1 MSLSRAQL
9 PVRLT
14 PLVGRESELSDI
26 VNAVGHAR
34 LITLTGPGGA
44 GKTRL
49 ALATARTAGEAFP
62 AGVYWVPLAQIEDP
76 AVVGQTIATMP
87 GVPDTPGRD
96 AAEAVA
102 GQIAD
107 HPVLVVLDNCE
118 HLAATAADVA
128 EYLLQACPA
137 LVVLATSR
145 EALGWKAS

>member
-1 MSLSRAQL
+1 MSLSRAPL

-102 GQIAD
+102 
-107 HPVLVVLDNCE
+107 
-118 HLAATAADVA
+118 DVA